1 MKIQVFHIFGKN
13 NNCESMNHKIKLLGN
28 WHISKLSDLISRL
41 QVIETSQLLDIRG
54 ALHGRGNIQLA
65 PHAIALKISHS
76 SWLDVD
82 EQTRQKMVKRF
93 LRFVKKEN
101 ETLVTSTDLTLNIPV
116 TSKIAKKK
124 PGQVKRVR
132 SAKTTTVTNKK
143 HKCER

>member
-1 MKIQVFHIFGKN
+1 MV
-13 NNCESMNHKIKLLGN
+13 
-28 WHISKLSDLISRL
+28 
-41 QVIETSQLLDIRG
+41 ET
-54 ALHGRGNIQLA
+54 
-65 PHAIALKISHS
+65 
-76 SWLDVD
+76 
-82 EQTRQKMVKRF
+82 F

-143 HKCER
+143 HKCERQGFILIQ